1 MAERLRLNSV
11 IRAFEAKVPA
21 FASFASADVTTAISF
36 RDTAYD
42 NVVFEMEHQ
51 PWDAL
56 ALRDSLQYLL
66 DRRLIANSGS
76 VASTVTPFVR
86 VPANGGE
93 MNQWMAKQA
102 LDMGCYGV
110 VWPHIATVDEAR
122 AAVAACRYP
131 RPKGSANYE
140 PAGLRGDSPT
150 AAARYWGLSL
160 QDYYDRADVWP
171 LDPAGEILCVIM
183 IECEDGIANL
193 DAMLRNVPGIGLIL
207 IGQGDLSRVLGVP
220 RQYDHPKVRA
230 ATKEIRSIC
239 KKHGV
244 MVGRPQVDAGNVE
257 AALADGYDYLM
268 APPERGLAALD
279 KGLKLSKRSGSK

>member
-21 FASFASADVTTAISF
+21 FASFATADTGTAISYS
-36 RDTAYD
+36 DTAYD

-66 DRRLIANSGS
+66 NRKLIADSGS

-86 VPANGGE
+86 VPANGSE
-93 MNQWMAKQA
+93 MNQFLAKQA

-131 RPKGSANYE
+131 RPKGSPNYE
-140 PAGLRGDSPT
+140 PAGLRGDSPS
-150 AAARYWGLSL
+150 AAARYWGVSL

-171 LDPAGEILCVIM
+171 LDPNGEILAVLM
-183 IECEDGIANL
+183 IEDVDGIENL
-193 DAMLRNVPGIGLIL
+193 DAMLRNVPGIGMIL

-220 RQYDHPKVRA
+220 RQYEHEKVTS
-230 ATKEIRSIC
+230 ATAEIRAIC

-244 MVGRPQVDAGNVE
+244 MVGRPQVDAANIE
-257 AALADGYDYLM
+257 AALAEGYDYLM
-268 APPERGLAALD
+268 PAPTRSLAALD
-279 KGLKLSKRSGSK
+279 KGLKLSKRTKG

>member
-1 MAERLRLNSV
+1 MAGKMRLNSV

-21 FASFASADVTTAISF
+21 FASFATADVSTAISF

-42 NVVFEMEHQ
+42 NIVFEMEHQ

-66 DRRLIANSGS
+66 DRHAIAESGS

-86 VPANGGE
+86 IPANGSE

-102 LDMGCYGV
+102 LDMGVYGV
-110 VWPHIATVDEAR
+110 VWPHIATVEEAR

-131 RPKGSANYE
+131 RPKGSPNYE
-140 PAGLRGDSPT
+140 PAGLRGDSPA
-150 AAARYWGLSL
+150 AAARYWGVPL

-171 LDPAGEILCVIM
+171 LDPNGEILCVIM
-183 IECEDGIANL
+183 IEDVDGIDNL

-220 RQYDHPKVRA
+220 RDYDHPKVTS
-230 ATKEIRSIC
+230 ATAEIRAIC

-244 MVGRPQVDAGNVE
+244 KVGRPQVDAANIE
-257 AALADGYDYLM
+257 AALAEGYDYLM
-268 APPERGLAALD
+268 PAPTRSLAALD
-279 KGLKLSKRSGSK
+279 KGLQLSKRSLTK

>member
-1 MAERLRLNSV
+1 MMAGRERLNSV

-21 FASFASADVTTAISF
+21 FASFATADISTAISF

-66 DRRLIANSGS
+66 DRRLIADSGS

-102 LDMGCYGV
+102 LDMGCYGI

-150 AAARYWGLSL
+150 AAARYWGISL
-160 QDYYDRADVWP
+160 TDYYDRADVWP
-171 LDPAGEILCVIM
+171 LDPNGEILCVIM
-183 IECEDGIANL
+183 IEDVDGIENL

-220 RQYDHPKVRA
+220 REYDHPKMLA
-230 ATKEIRSIC
+230 AKKEVIAIC

-244 MVGRPQVDAGNVE
+244 RVGRPQVDATNVE
-257 AALADGYDYLM
+257 SSITDGFDYLM
-268 APPERGLAALD
+268 APPERTLTALST
-279 KGLKLSKRSGSK
+279 GLKFSNRSK

>member
-1 MAERLRLNSV
+1 MAGRERLNSV

-21 FASFASADVTTAISF
+21 FATFASADINTAMSF

-56 ALRDSLQYLL
+56 SLRDSLQYLL
-66 DRRLIANSGS
+66 DRGAIARSGS
-76 VASTVTPFVR
+76 IASTVTPFVR
-86 VPANGGE
+86 VPANGSE
-93 MNQWMAKQA
+93 KNQWMAKQA
-102 LDMGCYGV
+102 LDMGCYGI
-110 VWPHIATVDEAR
+110 VWPHVATEDEAR

-131 RPKGSANYE
+131 RPKGSPNYD

-171 LDPAGEILCVIM
+171 LAPDGEILCVIM

-207 IGQGDLSRVLGVP
+207 IGQGDLSRVLGCP
-220 RQYDHPKVRA
+220 REYDHPKMMEA
-230 ATKEIRSIC
+230 KKEIIALC

-244 MVGRPQVDAGNVE
+244 KVGRPQVDAGNVE
-257 AALADGYDYLM
+257 SSLAAGFDYLM
-268 APPERGLAALD
+268 AAPTRGLAALD
-279 KGLKLSKRSGSK
+279 KGLKLSNRSK

>member
-1 MAERLRLNSV
+1 MAERERLNSV

-21 FASFASADVTTAISF
+21 FASFATADVTTAISF

-66 DRRLIANSGS
+66 DRRAIAASGS
-76 VASTVTPFVR
+76 IASTMTPFVR

-102 LDMGCYGV
+102 LDMGCYGI
-110 VWPHIATVDEAR
+110 VWPHVATVDEAR

-150 AAARYWGLSL
+150 AAARYWGLSV

-171 LDPAGEILCVIM
+171 LDPTGEILCVIM
-183 IECEDGIANL
+183 IECEDGISNL

-220 RQYDHPKVRA
+220 REYDHPKMLA
-230 ATKEIRSIC
+230 AKKEVIATC

-244 MVGRPQVDAGNVE
+244 RVGRPQVDAGNVE
-257 AALADGYDYLM
+257 SSITDGFDYLM
-268 APPERGLAALD
+268 APPERTLAALN
-279 KGLKLSKRSGSK
+279 KGLKFSNRSK

>member
-1 MAERLRLNSV
+1 
-11 IRAFEAKVPA
+11 
-21 FASFASADVTTAISF
+21 
-36 RDTAYD
+36 
-42 NVVFEMEHQ
+42 
-51 PWDAL
+51 
-56 ALRDSLQYLL
+56 LRDSLQYLL

-76 VASTVTPFVR
+76 IASTVTPFVR

-102 LDMGCYGV
+102 LDMGCYGI

-150 AAARYWGLSL
+150 AAARYWGLSV

-171 LDPAGEILCVIM
+171 LDPTGEILCVIM
-183 IECEDGIANL
+183 IECEDGISNL
-193 DAMLRNVPGIGLIL
+193 DDMLRNVPGIGLIL

-220 RQYDHPKVRA
+220 REYDHPKMLA
-230 ATKEIRSIC
+230 AKKEVIATC

-244 MVGRPQVDAGNVE
+244 RVGRPQVDASNVE
-257 AALADGYDYLM
+257 SSITDGFDYLM
-268 APPERGLAALD
+268 APPERTLAALN
-279 KGLKLSKRSGSK
+279 KGLKFSNRSK